1 MSIHNPGPVVDSH
14 DPPLPPP
21 PQADSQAQG
30 ITRMG
35 RLKSVGS
42 AVGPADFARILLG
55 SLLVFMLIFTW
66 VSGTP
71 DSDDAGTPSDW
82 IRDVDAAVF
91 SNELNNGE
99 TDGAPQQSVVNGW
112 YANDL
117 ALIEASQNTY
127 MAASSDRNGKIL
139 FIIGL
144 GVAGELII
152 RGVKRP
158 NRLSA
163 AA

>member
-1 MSIHNPGPVVDSH
+1 M
-14 DPPLPPP
+14 
-21 PQADSQAQG
+21 
-30 ITRMG
+30 
-35 RLKSVGS
+35 GS
-42 AVGPADFARILLG
+42 AVGPAEYARILLG
-55 SLLVFMLIFTW
+55 SLLAFMLIFTW

-71 DSDDAGTPSDW
+71 GSDDAGTPSDW
-82 IRDVDAAVF
+82 KRDVDAALF

-99 TDGAPQQSVVNGW
+99 TEGAPQQSVVNGW

-127 MAASSDRNGKIL
+127 IAASSDRSGKML
-139 FIIGL
+139 LLIGL

-158 NRLSA
+158 GQPSA